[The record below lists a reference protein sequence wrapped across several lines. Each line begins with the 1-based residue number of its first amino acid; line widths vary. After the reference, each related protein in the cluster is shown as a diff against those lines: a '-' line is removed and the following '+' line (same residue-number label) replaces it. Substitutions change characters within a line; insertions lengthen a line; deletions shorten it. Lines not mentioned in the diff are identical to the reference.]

1 MADLSKN
8 ERIKAASNYLRGTL
22 EEGLA
27 TPLTGSIVD
36 DDTQLTKFHG
46 LYLQDDRDLRPER
59 RKKIMEPAFSFM
71 ARVRLPG
78 GVCTPQQWL
87 QMDRIAT
94 DYANRSEERRV
105 GKECRSRWSPYH

>member
-27 TPLTGSIVD
+27 APITGAIAE

-46 LYLQDDRDLRPER
+46 LYLQGAAQ
-59 RKKIMEPAFSFM
+59 IV
-71 ARVRLPG
+71 ARGLDALVLAE
-78 GVCTPQQWL
+78 L
-87 QMDRIAT
+87 
-94 DYANRSEERRV
+94 S
-105 GKECRSRWSPYH
+105 H